1 MTIRGKRKTKRRQT
15 LKESTSKE
23 IKSIP
28 GYYNIKITNIIISK
42 TLPLK
47 CSLHIP
53 PPLIIQRERERES
66 FRVSIVLL
74 LLRYA
79 ASISE
84 FARISP
90 IPNPNP
96 RVSVSQ
102 LDLSSLL
109 LQKISENEL
118 VGVDENLSA
127 VVAVIDF
134 MIFSNCEHVIT
145 EKICK
150 PCEGT
155 CKMSTFCSH
164 GTCITVGSALCAK
177 DLHKLKHGCNC
188 SDSGSGWRGTHPS
201 RTAILPTFRRI
212 SALLVALHW
221 MSRVVAVIMMA
232 ADVLSR
238 YPLVVVASYPFQME
252 LALLAHILPLC
263 RAGSVSG
270 MKYSCCSK
278 DSSSELG
285 FRATNW
291 QQTCNHSSC

>member
-47 CSLHIP
+47 CSLHIRP
-53 PPLIIQRERERES
+53 PPQSSRERERES

-84 FARISP
+84 FAQMSP

-96 RVSVSQ
+96 R
-102 LDLSSLL
+102 
-109 LQKISENEL
+109 KISENEL

-127 VVAVIDF
+127 VVSVIDF
-134 MIFSNCEHVIT
+134 IIFSNCEHVIT

-238 YPLVVVASYPFQME
+238 YPLVVAASYPFQME

-270 MKYSCCSK
+270 MRYSCCSK

-291 QQTCNHSSC
+291 VHCNC